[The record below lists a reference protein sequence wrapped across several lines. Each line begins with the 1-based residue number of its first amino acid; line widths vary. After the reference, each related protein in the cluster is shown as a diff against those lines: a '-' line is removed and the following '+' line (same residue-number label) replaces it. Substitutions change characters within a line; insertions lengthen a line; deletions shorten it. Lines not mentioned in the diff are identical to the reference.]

1 MNEILTSDY
10 AKEFTDKIYTGE
22 LVADDITMLYES
34 GYLKDTKLY
43 SELIVY
49 CRERKEVEIAKLSL
63 CATKMPYTFV
73 DVLIKYLNDADIF
86 KFRKEVEEEIYGEN

>member
-1 MNEILTSDY
+1 MEDILTSDY
-10 AKEFTDKIYTGE
+10 AKEFVDKIYTGE

-49 CRERKEVEIAKLSL
+49 CRERKEVEIAKLSF
-63 CATKMPYTFV
+63 CASKMPYTFV

-86 KFRKEVEEEIYGEN
+86 KLRKEAEEEIYG